1 MNGGSDGWRILDGP
15 SFAHFTSKGGN
26 VRGSGEL
33 ESVLDMVG
41 IQSAAVLIRALRG
54 FANGGGYFTIIT
66 QGCARFARLPW
77 ATDMPPLTG
86 LLIGVSC
93 LG

>member
-33 ESVLDMVG
+33 ESWDAVE
-41 IQSAAVLIRALRG
+41 IQGAAVLIRALRG
-54 FANGGGYFTIIT
+54 FANGGWIF
-66 QGCARFARLPW
+66 
-77 ATDMPPLTG
+77 
-86 LLIGVSC
+86 
-93 LG
+93 